1 MNPAKRTIT
10 KFNTKRSIDK
20 VIPNSFHK
28 WTLSVGGKKY
38 SWNNDME
45 RIGIARQGLPYDVI
59 EEISRKIDRPVKA
72 VLTAIDIPQTTY
84 NKKKKEHS
92 LLERKD
98 SELVLLINELVDYGV
113 EVFNQEEEKFQRWLK
128 KPNQSLGGNIPDSM
142 LDTVSGINEIKYALN
157 RIEFGNL
164 A

>member
-1 MNPAKRTIT
+1 MKSTNTRTS
-10 KFNTKRSIDK
+10 KFDTKRSLGNTAGK
-20 VIPNSFHK
+20 GTKK
-28 WTLSVGGKKY
+28 WTLFAGGKKY
-38 SWNNDME
+38 SWASDIE
-45 RIGIARQGLPYDVI
+45 RIGIIRTGLPYDAI
-59 EEISRKIDRPVKA
+59 EEISKKIDRPVKA

-84 NKKKKEHS
+84 NKKKKEQS

-98 SELVLLINELVDYGV
+98 SELVLLINELADYGL
-113 EVFNQEEEKFQRWLK
+113 EVFNKEEEKFQRWLK